1 VDRKRLSNGQCEK
14 PWIRC
19 DARHV
24 LHLH

>member
-19 DARHV
+19 DARQI